1 MTDERVVQ
9 NFGESPDDYAIRLAT
24 ASYEWYKSHAIRSRR
39 LYKVLE
45 TALLVLGAAIPTSAV
60 VFDEN
65 VVVPALLG
73 AIVVVLTGLRSVFHW
88 QENYLRFSQAREAV
102 EAERRLYKT
111 RTTPYD
117 DDPTRGQLLAAAVS
131 RIEQEEMRGW
141 VRIAAER
148 PTQGSG

>member
-1 MTDERVVQ
+1 VPPGSWAGACR
-9 NFGESPDDYAIRLAT
+9 FSARLA
-24 ASYEWYKSHAIRSRR
+24 
-39 LYKVLE
+39 
-45 TALLVLGAAIPTSAV
+45 ALVVLGAAIPTSAV

-102 EAERRLYKT
+102 EAERRLYRT
-111 RTTPYD
+111 RTNPYD
-117 DDPTRGQLLAAAVS
+117 DDATRGQLLAAAVS